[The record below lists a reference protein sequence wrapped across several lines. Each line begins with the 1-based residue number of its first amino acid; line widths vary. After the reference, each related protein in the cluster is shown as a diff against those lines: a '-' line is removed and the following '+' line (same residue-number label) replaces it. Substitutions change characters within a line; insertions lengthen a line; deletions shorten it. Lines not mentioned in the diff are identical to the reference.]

1 LQSDPHLALYARLQ
15 DANVRA
21 KEALCAGNMEALQ
34 ELTQEQQK
42 VLKKLRKL
50 GLSKNPEL
58 RDIVSDVLRQMD
70 EVMGLLQKNREQTL
84 DEMGTTVQKKKQAA
98 AYRAVEKI
106 ARHPGGRR

>member
-1 LQSDPHLALYARLQ
+1 
-15 DANVRA
+15 
-21 KEALCAGNMEALQ
+21 MEALQ

-42 VLKKLRKL
+42 VMEKLSKL

-58 RDIVSDVLRQMD
+58 QDILSDVLRQVD
-70 EVMGLLQKNREQTL
+70 EVLGLLQKNREQTF
-84 DEMGTTVQKKKQAA
+84 DEMGTTVQKKRQAA